1 LSSKNERR
9 RRLYRMMHS
18 LMKWSMIVIG
28 RMQVPTILQRKTVKL
43 NFVKWIVKVK
53 KMKES
58 CTMRYGSG
66 KDDVLVWKILKDGEY
81 VSLHEAT
88 FVLPDHY
95 GAFSPIFVAIAIN
108 REIRLGIN
116 LFCRTV
122 RMGDNPKKM
131 RDVRKVGSL
140 VETYG

>member
-1 LSSKNERR
+1 
-9 RRLYRMMHS
+9 
-18 LMKWSMIVIG
+18 
-28 RMQVPTILQRKTVKL
+28 
-43 NFVKWIVKVK
+43 
-53 KMKES
+53 
-58 CTMRYGSG
+58 MRYGSG

-140 VETYG
+140 VETYGWTVGTHIEIYVSVPEKKNTEKPR